1 MAHHPLAGVRRAATA
16 LGVSAAMI
24 AGGLSA
30 PAFADAQ
37 APTRLLP
44 NAACV
49 AGTPIEI
56 YSFNDFHGRIGSYNA
71 SSATYNYLAAKL
83 FTPVEQSR
91 AAGNNVVLLSN
102 GDSIGGSTF
111 ESASQDDNP
120 TIAILN
126 AAGIDASATGNHEY
140 DKGLADLQSRY
151 AGTNDNV
158 IPEFPYLVA
167 NLTNAAGEVP
177 APLKSHTII
186 EVDHDQDATTAA
198 IRVGVIGAVTAELD
212 SLVSPA
218 GIAGYTVGD
227 PVAAVN
233 KVATAIA
240 GDTDII
246 VAQIHEGAPQGST
259 TAAENAA
266 DSAAFKSIYESVSPQ
281 VDVVFNGHTHQ
292 LYNWTTQD
300 GRPLMQAA
308 SYAEKMAKVTI
319 NVEDNGT
326 VCGESATTVV
336 DPAAAPDTTL
346 PAIAEIMSITE
357 DAIAQA
363 DVVGAVKVATT
374 DGPISLPGGLNKPDI
389 RDLESPATNLVA
401 EFFGDVL
408 DGNALYDGKKV
419 IGVQNPGGTRAG
431 LPKGDVTYKDAA
443 LALPFANTIKSTEIT
458 GAQLKIVLNQQWQRT
473 STGTVPSRAFLRLG
487 LSPNTTYTYDESLPE
502 GSRITGIFFEGAPV
516 ADTDVFTIVSGNFLI
531 DGGDNFRELA
541 NGTNTR
547 DTGLVDLTAFT
558 DWVGKQGTIS
568 ASYANV
574 GVSVKGQPSVVI
586 EGAKYS
592 FSVGVPLSDGVA
604 KDTMDSTGLEAVKHT
619 TATAFIVQ
627 GSTKIKVGSAAVVDG
642 KVSNLQVSLPVKSGL
657 TSGAATLR
665 VEGAPSGT
673 TAELAVTVVAAGP
686 TFAWGDQTGDK
697 IGDILAVDSTGYL
710 NMYFGRNGGLSGLST
725 RAGAG
730 WDEFTWVS
738 HTPDVNGD
746 GIDELLGRK
755 ATGEMFL
762 YFGQTMG
769 QFTSPRLV
777 GTGWEGMGKLV
788 VVGDM
793 TGDGSPEVVGVG
805 EDGGLYRYTLTNGG
819 LKDARHIGR
828 NWQGLTNIAS
838 VGDFNGDGT
847 ADILATNA
855 NGDLFTYYTGKG
867 GIIIQ
872 AAHTGRGWT
881 GFTAFFAP
889 GDLNADG
896 RVDLVGRNATGVLY
910 LYTNN
915 SGNWGVAKEI
925 GHGWGGFTLFA

>member
-1 MAHHPLAGVRRAATA
+1 MALSPLAGVRRAATA

-24 AGGLSA
+24 AGGLTV
-30 PAFADAQ
+30 PAFAETT
-37 APTRLLP
+37 APAKLLP
-44 NAACV
+44 SATCI

-56 YSFNDFHGRIGSYNA
+56 YSFNDFHGRIGSFNGI
-71 SSATYNYLAAKL
+71 TYNQLAGKL

-111 ESASQDDNP
+111 ESASQNDNP

-126 AAGIDASATGNHEY
+126 AAGVDASATGNHEY
-140 DKGLADLQSRY
+140 DKGIADLESRY
-151 AGTNDNV
+151 AGTDGDV
-158 IPEFPYLVA
+158 IPEFPYLVS
-167 NLTNAAGEVP
+167 NLTDAAGKVP
-177 APLKSHTII
+177 APLQSHTII
-186 EVDHDQDATTAA
+186 EVDHDQDATTPA
-198 IRVGVIGAVTAELD
+198 IRVGVIGAVTGDLT

-218 GIAGYTVGD
+218 GIAGLTVGD

-233 KVATAIA
+233 KVAAEIA
-240 GDTDII
+240 GETDII
-246 VAQIHEGAPQGST
+246 VAQIHEGAAQGST

-266 DSAAFKSIYESVSPQ
+266 TSPAFKSIYESVSTQ

-292 LYNWTTQD
+292 LYNWTTKD
-300 GRPLMQAA
+300 GRPLLQAS
-308 SYAEKMAKVTI
+308 SYAAKLGKVTV

-326 VCGESATTVV
+326 ICGDTTSAIV

-346 PAIAEIMSITE
+346 PAIAEIVSITE
-357 DAIAQA
+357 DAIAEA

-374 DGPISLPGGLNKPDI
+374 DGPISLPGGLDVPNI

-401 EFFGDVL
+401 KFFGDVL
-408 DGNALYDGKKV
+408 DGNALYAGKKI
-419 IGVQNPGGTRAG
+419 IGIQNPGGTRAG
-431 LPKGDVTYKDAA
+431 LPAGDVTYKDAS

-458 GAQLKIVLNQQWQRT
+458 GAQLKIVLNQQWQRDDK
-473 STGTVPSRAFLRLG
+473 GNVPSRAFLRLG
-487 LSPNTTYTYDESLPE
+487 LSPNTTYTYDESLAE
-502 GSRITGIFFEGAPV
+502 GSRITGIFFDGV
-516 ADTDVFTIVSGNFLI
+516 RVLDTDVFTVVSGNFLI

-541 NGTNTR
+541 KGTNNR

-558 DWVGKQGTIS
+558 EWVGDQGTIS

-586 EGAKYS
+586 EGAKYT
-592 FSVGVPLSDGVA
+592 FSVGVPAVGGIA
-604 KDTMDSTGLEAVKHT
+604 KDTLDSTGKDAVKHT
-619 TATAFIVQ
+619 RANAFIVQ
-627 GSTKIKVGSAAVVDG
+627 GSKKISIGSVAVVDG
-642 KVSNLQVSLPVKSGL
+642 KAQNLQVSLPVKSGL
-657 TSGAATLR
+657 TNGAATLR
-665 VEGAPSGT
+665 IEGAPAGT
-673 TAELAVTVVAAGP
+673 TAEISVTVVAAGP

-697 IGDILAVDSTGYL
+697 IGDILAVDSAGYL

-725 RAGAG
+725 KAGAG

-738 HTPDVNGD
+738 HTPDVDGD
-746 GIDELLGRK
+746 GIDDLLGLK
-755 ATGEMFL
+755 DTGEMYL
-762 YFGQTMG
+762 YFGRSMG
-769 QFTSPRLV
+769 QFSSPRLV
-777 GTGWEGMGKLV
+777 GTGWDGMGKIA

-793 TGDGSPEVVGVG
+793 TGDGTPEVVGVG

-819 LKDARHIGR
+819 LKDARHIGK
-828 NWQGLTNIAS
+828 NWQGLTNISS

-847 ADILATNA
+847 ADIIATNA

-867 GIIIQ
+867 GVIIQ

-889 GDLNADG
+889 GDMNADG
-896 RVDLVGRNATGVLY
+896 RVDLVGRNADGKLF

-915 SGNWGVAKEI
+915 GSGKWGVAKQI